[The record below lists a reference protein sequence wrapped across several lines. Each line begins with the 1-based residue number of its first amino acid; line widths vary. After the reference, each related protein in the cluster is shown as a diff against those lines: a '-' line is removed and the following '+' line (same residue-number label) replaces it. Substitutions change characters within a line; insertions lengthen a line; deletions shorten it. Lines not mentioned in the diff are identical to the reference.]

1 MQFCCMQCLFCCV
14 RWYSRFFYKQVPK
27 QLKKVSASHLPWM
40 WIGVETAEGKI
51 VSLTEIVD
59 PAVEYGDVVTP
70 AFLKT
75 ISGIQ
80 TAKRWI
86 YLDPKTLK
94 EEEIPTD
101 GLIIQDD
108 SDE

>member
-1 MQFCCMQCLFCCV
+1 MQFYCMQCLFCCV
-14 RWYSRFFYKQVPK
+14 RLYNRLFYKPLTK
-27 QLKKVSASHLPWM
+27 RPKKVSQLPWM
-40 WIGVETAEGKI
+40 WIGVETSNGSI

-59 PAVEYGDVVTP
+59 SSVEHGDVVTP
-70 AFLKT
+70 YFLEML
-75 ISGIQ
+75 SGIQ

-108 SDE
+108 SNE